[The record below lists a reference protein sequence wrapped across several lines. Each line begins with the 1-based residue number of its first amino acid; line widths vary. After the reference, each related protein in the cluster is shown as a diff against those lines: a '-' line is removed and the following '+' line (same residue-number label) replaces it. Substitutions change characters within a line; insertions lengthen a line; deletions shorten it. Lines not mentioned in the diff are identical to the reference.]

1 MGGIDLEA
9 VFTELAYFKL
19 DFKIDVFIRGNQIL
33 VKILAGG
40 GGRVKTLSLRLM
52 EF

>member
-33 VKILAGG
+33 VEILAEVGEE
-40 GGRVKTLSLRLM
+40 LRL
-52 EF
+52 

>member
-33 VKILAGG
+33 VKILAAE
-40 GGRVKTLSLRLM
+40 GRVKTLSLRLM